1 MSTSLQQQ
9 AGQQKGAAVPGRQQQ
24 QPQQQPP
31 PQQQPQQQQQ
41 QQQLLQLQSQAARPS
56 SVSQAFSDPFLN
68 TFGGGGGALAP
79 WGGFGGGALS
89 PFGGLGVGGEIAP
102 LMNKALGE
110 LQRVQH
116 LALAALPGP
125 MRVDVVE
132 TESEYR
138 LVADV
143 PGVAMRDVK
152 IDVDAN
158 NVLHISAEK
167 ANAVEQDETRVSL
180 LRAQGATR
188 ARRPDPSLRAH
199 AQGGVTYHRSERTS
213 GRQWRS
219 MQLPAYAD
227 AHKIA
232 ARIDNGVL
240 TICAPKIE
248 GIEVRLAPGHP
259 AAPLRAA
266 SP

>member
-24 QPQQQPP
+24 QPQQQ
-31 PQQQPQQQQQ
+31 QQQPQQQQ
-41 QQQLLQLQSQAARPS
+41 QLQSQAARPS
-56 SVSQAFSDPFLN
+56 SASQAFSDPFLN
-68 TFGGGGGALAP
+68 TFGGGGALAP
-79 WGGFGGGALS
+79 WGGYGGGVLS

-102 LMNKALGE
+102 LMNQALGE
-110 LQRVQH
+110 LQRVQQ

-132 TESEYR
+132 TDSEYR

-143 PGVAMRDVK
+143 PGVALRDVK

-167 ANAVEQDETRVSL
+167 ANAVEQDETRVSQ
-180 LRAQGATR
+180 LRAREASAH

-199 AQGGVTYHRSERTS
+199 AQGGVTYHRSERAS

-248 GIEVRLAPGHP
+248 GIEVRRAPGHP
-259 AAPLRAA
+259 RSPAAYGA

>member
-24 QPQQQPP
+24 QPQQQ
-31 PQQQPQQQQQ
+31 QQQPQQQQQ
-41 QQQLLQLQSQAARPS
+41 LQSQATRPS
-56 SVSQAFSDPFLN
+56 SASQAFSDPFLN
-68 TFGGGGGALAP
+68 TFGGGGALAP
-79 WGGFGGGALS
+79 WGGYGGGVLAPWGGLGGMLS

-102 LMNKALGE
+102 LMNQALGE
-110 LQRVQH
+110 LQRVQQ

-143 PGVAMRDVK
+143 PGVALRDVK

-167 ANAVEQDETRVSL
+167 SNAVEQDETRVSL
-180 LRAQGATR
+180 SACAG
-188 ARRPDPSLRAH
+188 
-199 AQGGVTYHRSERTS
+199 SERT
-213 GRQWRS
+213 RT
-219 MQLPAYAD
+219 P
-227 AHKIA
+227 
-232 ARIDNGVL
+232 
-240 TICAPKIE
+240 P
-248 GIEVRLAPGHP
+248 
-259 AAPLRAA
+259 
-266 SP
+266 

>member
-1 MSTSLQQQ
+1 MQQQ
-9 AGQQKGAAVPGRQQQ
+9 AGGQQKGAAVPGRQQQ
-24 QPQQQPP
+24 QQQQQ
-31 PQQQPQQQQQ
+31 QQQPQQQQQ
-41 QQQLLQLQSQAARPS
+41 QLQTQAARPS
-56 SVSQAFSDPFLN
+56 TVSQAFSDPFLN

-79 WGGFGGGALS
+79 WGGYGGGALAPWGALGGGMLS

-102 LMNKALGE
+102 LMNQALGE
-110 LQRVQH
+110 LQRVQQ

-167 ANAVEQDETRVSL
+167 SNAVEQDETRVSL
-180 LRAQGATR
+180 LRAREAS
-188 ARRPDPSLRAH
+188 AHACRPDRPF
-199 AQGGVTYHRSERTS
+199 
-213 GRQWRS
+213 
-219 MQLPAYAD
+219 
-227 AHKIA
+227 
-232 ARIDNGVL
+232 
-240 TICAPKIE
+240 APMRRE
-248 GIEVRLAPGHP
+248 A
-259 AAPLRAA
+259 
-266 SP
+266 